1 VGADPATLNPVALG
15 AKIGT
20 VGRGMNPETWTA
32 VDRYFVEA
40 LSPSD
45 PVLDAALAANVTGG
59 LPAIDVSPMQGRLL
73 HLLALTQGAKRI
85 LEIGTL
91 GGYSSIWL
99 ARALP
104 PGGRMITLEFEPKH
118 ARVARENLDRAG
130 FKAVVE
136 ILTGRA
142 IDLLPGLG
150 GAGAEPF
157 DVVFIDADKAS
168 TPDYF
173 AWALKL
179 TRPGSLIIV
188 DNVVRGG
195 EVANAETTDA
205 NVLGMRRFMAA
216 LAQEPRVKATA
227 IQTVGSKG
235 YDGFVL
241 ARVV

>member
-1 VGADPATLNPVALG
+1 
-15 AKIGT
+15 
-20 VGRGMNPETWTA
+20 MNLEIWTA
-32 VDRYFVEA
+32 VDQYFVEA
-40 LSPSD
+40 LNPAD
-45 PVLDAALAANVTGG
+45 PVLEAALAGNARGG
-59 LPAIDVSPMQGRLL
+59 LPAIDVSPLQGRLL

-85 LEIGTL
+85 LEVGTL

-104 PGGRMITLEFEPKH
+104 PGGKMITLEFEPKH

-130 FKAVVE
+130 FGSVVE

-142 IDLLPGLG
+142 IDLLPGLK
-150 GAGAEPF
+150 GAEPF

-168 TPDYF
+168 TPSYF
-173 AWALKL
+173 AWALQL

-188 DNVVRGG
+188 DNVVRRG
-195 EVANAETTDA
+195 EVADAETKDA
-205 NVLGMRRFMAA
+205 NVLGMRQFMAA
-216 LAQEPRVKATA
+216 LAQEPRVMATA

>member
-1 VGADPATLNPVALG
+1 
-15 AKIGT
+15 
-20 VGRGMNPETWTA
+20 MNPEMWTA
-32 VDRYFVEA
+32 VDQYFVEA
-40 LSPSD
+40 LNPSD
-45 PVLDAALAANVTGG
+45 PILDAALAANVQGG

-73 HLLALTQGAKRI
+73 HLLALTQGARRI

-104 PGGRMITLEFEPKH
+104 PGGKMITLEFEPKH

-130 FKAVVE
+130 FGGVVE

-142 IDLLPGLG
+142 IDLLPGLK
-150 GAGAEPF
+150 GAQPF
-157 DVVFIDADKAS
+157 DFVFIDADKAS
-168 TPDYF
+168 TPSYF
-173 AWALKL
+173 AWALQL
-179 TRPGSLIIV
+179 TRSGSLIIV
-188 DNVVRGG
+188 DNVVRRG
-195 EVANAETTDA
+195 EVADAETKDP
-205 NVLGMRRFMAA
+205 NVLGMRQFMAA

>member
-1 VGADPATLNPVALG
+1 
-15 AKIGT
+15 
-20 VGRGMNPETWTA
+20 MNPETWTA

-40 LSPSD
+40 LNPSD
-45 PVLDAALAANVTGG
+45 PILDAALAANVSGG
-59 LPAIDVSPMQGRLL
+59 LPAIDVSPLQGRLL

-104 PGGRMITLEFEPKH
+104 PGGRMVTLEFEPKH
-118 ARVARENLDRAG
+118 ARVARDNLDRAG
-130 FKAVVE
+130 FKGVVD

-142 IDLLPGLG
+142 IDLLPGLQASG
-150 GAGAEPF
+150 HAAAAGPF
-157 DVVFIDADKAS
+157 DLVFIDADKAS
-168 TPDYF
+168 TADYF

-195 EVANAETTDA
+195 EVANAQTTDA

-216 LAQEPRVKATA
+216 LAQETRVKATA

-241 ARVV
+241 ARVS

>member
-1 VGADPATLNPVALG
+1 
-15 AKIGT
+15 
-20 VGRGMNPETWTA
+20 MNPETWTA

-40 LSPSD
+40 LNPSD
-45 PVLDAALAANVTGG
+45 PALDAALATNAREG
-59 LPAIDVSPMQGRLL
+59 LPAIDVSPLQGRML
-73 HLLALTQGAKRI
+73 HLLALTQGARRI

-91 GGYSSIWL
+91 GGYSSICL

-104 PGGRMITLEFEPKH
+104 PGGRLITLEFEPKH
-118 ARVARENLDRAG
+118 ARFARENLDRAG
-130 FKAVVE
+130 VGAAVE

-142 IDLLPGLG
+142 IDLLPGVQ
-150 GAGAEPF
+150 AASPDPF
-157 DVVFIDADKAS
+157 DLVFIDADKVS

-173 AWALKL
+173 AWALRL
-179 TRPGSLIIV
+179 TRPGSIIIV

-195 EVANAETTDA
+195 EVANAASTDA
-205 NVLGMRRFMAA
+205 NAQGMRRFFAA
-216 LAQEPRVKATA
+216 LAEEKRVVATA

>member
-1 VGADPATLNPVALG
+1 V
-15 AKIGT
+15 
-20 VGRGMNPETWTA
+20 NPETWTA

-40 LSPSD
+40 LNPSD
-45 PVLDAALAANVTGG
+45 PALDAALATNAREG
-59 LPAIDVSPMQGRLL
+59 LPAIDVSPLQGRML
-73 HLLALTQGAKRI
+73 HLLALTQGARRI

-91 GGYSSIWL
+91 GGYSSICL

-104 PGGRMITLEFEPKH
+104 PGGRLITLEFEPKH
-118 ARVARENLDRAG
+118 ARFARENLDRAG
-130 FKAVVE
+130 VGAAVE

-142 IDLLPGLG
+142 IDLLPGVQ
-150 GAGAEPF
+150 AASPDPF
-157 DVVFIDADKAS
+157 DLVFIDADKVS

-173 AWALKL
+173 AWALRL
-179 TRPGSLIIV
+179 TRPGSIIIV

-195 EVANAETTDA
+195 EVANAASTDA
-205 NVLGMRRFMAA
+205 NAQGMRRFFAA
-216 LAQEPRVKATA
+216 LAEEKRVVATA